1 MQLSSWV
8 PGLTLW
14 YWGWSLPVIPLSQPW
29 DLFHCTGWL
38 CVPVWGGIYR
48 TGLWGEGAHWFLFL
62 AISFILQIDIDECE
76 DHKCE
81 NNATCYDLTITDYD
95 AASSLPYYCECEDG
109 FQGEDKEFKSS
120 HKDHNFS
127 GEYCEENINDCQNH
141 GCENGGQ
148 CIDGLGTFSCVCAPG
163 FT

>member
-1 MQLSSWV
+1 M
-8 PGLTLW
+8 
-14 YWGWSLPVIPLSQPW
+14 
-29 DLFHCTGWL
+29 
-38 CVPVWGGIYR
+38 
-48 TGLWGEGAHWFLFL
+48 HWFLFL
-62 AISFILQIDIDECE
+62 SISFILQIDIDECE

-109 FQGEDKEFKSS
+109 FQGELKEFRPS
-120 HKDHNFS
+120 HKDRNFL